1 MFSFQKEMFCSPLNK
16 IITMKMSH
24 CKSILGRKRFGA
36 DERNLLFQYLNNSAV
51 VWHGLFAYRQ
61 R

>member
-1 MFSFQKEMFCSPLNK
+1 MFSFQKEMFCSPINK

-51 VWHGLFAYRQ
+51 V
-61 R
+61 